1 MNGMNT
7 RYDILTVPGFLL
19 NARKSSA
26 YIIYMNGMVGKVSQ
40 GAKIQPGCEIVVP
53 SKISRKMSIAKTMSL
68 GTGMA
73 SIAAMIATIA
83 NVTK

>member
-53 SKISRKMSIAKTMSL
+53 SKISRKMSIANTMSL

-83 NVTK
+83 NVAK

>member
-7 RYDILTVPGFLL
+7 KYNILTVPGFLL

-40 GAKIQPGCEIVVP
+40 EAKNLPGYEIVVP
-53 SKISRKMSIAKTMSL
+53 GKICRKMSIAETMSHD
-68 GTGMA
+68 TGMA
-73 SIAAMIATIA
+73 SAAMIATIA
-83 NVTK
+83 NVAK